1 MEQSHSMQATF
12 RNPVNDVDVSIAV
25 STAAEVLVVV
35 DRARR
40 LYDTQGA
47 SLLPGV
53 SLWRTADDPED
64 SLCLVVAPDAW
75 AIVHTDNDY
84 FQTVTR
90 RQSHLN
96 GQCRRAY
103 FDDVLD
109 IPTACFI
116 PTALAVETVANWME
130 TGDLL
135 PAAGFSNDLFS

>member
-1 MEQSHSMQATF
+1 MRAIF
-12 RNPVNDVDVSIAV
+12 RHPINDVEASIAV
-25 STAAEVLVVV
+25 STVAEVLVVV

-40 LYDTQGA
+40 LYDARSA

-53 SLWRTADDPED
+53 SLWRTADGPED

-75 AIVHTDNDY
+75 AIIHTDNDY

-90 RQSHLN
+90 SQPHSN
-96 GQCRRAY
+96 GQHRRAY
-103 FDDVLD
+103 FDDILD
-109 IPTACFI
+109 VPTACFI
-116 PTALAVETVANWME
+116 PTALAIETAANWIE